1 MKKLNFLAFACAI
14 SCGNMND
21 THNIPDATSNEI
33 TRVEPPSWWIGMK
46 TRLQLMVQ
54 GKGISGYQ
62 VSIEEYSGVKVKEVH
77 KADNPDFI
85 FIDIDVS
92 TTARPGTFHLI
103 YSRKGKSNSSTHT
116 LSRSVPKALRAGRVS
131 TILT

>member
-14 SCGNMND
+14 PMVALSCGNMND
-21 THNIPDATSNEI
+21 THNIPEATSNEI

-46 TRLQLMVQ
+46 TKLQLMVQ
-54 GKGISGYQ
+54 GKGISAYQ
-62 VSIEEYSGVKVKEVH
+62 VSIGEYSGVKVKEVH

-103 YSRKGKSNSSTHT
+103 FSKGKEQFKYAYT
-116 LSRSVPKALRAGRVS
+116 LS
-131 TILT
+131 